1 MNSTE
6 TSFIASSVYLSE
18 LLGNAERGKLQL
30 PDFQRRW
37 GWKEEGPATGLGEA

>member
-37 GWKEEGPATGLGEA
+37 DGRRKGPLQV